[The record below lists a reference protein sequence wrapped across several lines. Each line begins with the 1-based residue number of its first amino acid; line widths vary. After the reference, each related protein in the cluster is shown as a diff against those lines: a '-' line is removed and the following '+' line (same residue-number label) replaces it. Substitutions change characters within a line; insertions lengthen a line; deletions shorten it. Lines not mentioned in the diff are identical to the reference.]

1 MAEDFTKD
9 DLLGRWLGGTLS
21 EAEELALK
29 ARPDFAEYEQL
40 IRQVDGL
47 GKPAFNAKAALAR
60 QKSLRA
66 GKAKEAVSEPADGG
80 ADAGAKR
87 GKEAK
92 IRRLKVYRWAGVAAS
107 LMLLIAVAWWSING
121 GDDFFQAAAGAT
133 KQATLSDGSS
143 VRLNSGSELSY
154 ADEDS
159 GRTASL
165 RGEAFFQIVKDG
177 RPFRVKT
184 DYGEVAVLGTSF
196 NVFSRDGVM
205 QVSCTTGKVS
215 VSFLDHPKTY
225 TLTPG
230 LSVSIEATG
239 LVEEPSAS
247 SDAALDWLDGQSV
260 FRDRPLREILAELER
275 QFDLQIEVPA
285 ELDLQRLVTTTFP
298 NNSVA
303 AALDIA
309 LTPLEEISYTHTG
322 QRIVIRMK

>member
-21 EAEELALK
+21 EAEERELK

-40 IRQVDGL
+40 VRQVDDL
-47 GKPAFNAKAALAR
+47 AKPSFDAKAALAR
-60 QKSLRA
+60 QKALRA
-66 GKAKEAVSEPADGG
+66 GKAKEASSEPISGG
-80 ADAGAKR
+80 ADAGAKK

-92 IRRLKVYRWAGVAAS
+92 TRRLNVFRWAGLAAS
-107 LMLLIAVAWWSING
+107 LMLLFAIGWWSMTSG
-121 GDDFFQAAAGAT
+121 EVRFQAVAGAT
-133 KQATLSDGSS
+133 EEATLSDGSS
-143 VRLNSGSELSY
+143 VRLNADSELSFS
-154 ADEDS
+154 DESND
-159 GRTASL
+159 RTASL
-165 RGEAFFQIVKDG
+165 HGEAFFQIVKDG

-184 DYGEVAVLGTSF
+184 DYGEVDVLGTSF

-215 VSFLDHPKTY
+215 VSFLDRSKTY

-230 LSVSIEATG
+230 LSVSLEATG

-303 AALDIA
+303 AALDLA
-309 LTPLEEISYTHTG
+309 LTPLEEISYTHTD
-322 QRIVIRMK
+322 QKVVIRMK